1 MTALAEALVAALA
14 ELTGVEKG
22 RTAKVKMKQGGEYTY
37 SYANIADVIEA
48 TRPALAK
55 NGIVALTPVHAH
67 EDGLACSVRL
77 LHTTGEVMEFPPLSF
92 PHGADAQAT
101 GSAITYFRRYALLA
115 ALGMA
120 AEDDDGAA
128 AKERPRAADFRRGR
142 PALGQTSDSGRP
154 SDKQATYARSLA
166 DKLGD
171 AAKTVVPSI
180 IEEVTGRPAKLADLN
195 KGELSRVID
204 ELKQLTD
211 GDAVESREKVAAAA
225 AATGAEPFGDERPFT
240 DEDPT

>member
-1 MTALAEALVAALA
+1 MTALAEALVAALTD
-14 ELTGVEKG
+14 LTNVDKN
-22 RTAKVKMKQGGEYTY
+22 RTAKAGSY
-37 SYANIADVIEA
+37 SYNYADIADVINT
-48 TRPALAK
+48 TRPVLAK
-55 NGIVALTPVHAH
+55 HGLVALTPVHAH
-67 EDGLACSVRL
+67 DDGLACTVRL
-77 LHTTGEVMEFPPLSF
+77 IHTSGETLEFPPLSF

-101 GSAITYFRRYALLA
+101 GSAITYHRRYALLA

-195 KGELSRVID
+195 KGELSQVID